1 MRAMNWVKIRCDI
14 LDHRKIKLLR
24 TRPRGNELLLIWM
37 LTIAEAGKCNRG
49 GSLMV
54 TDKLPYTPEILSMQL
69 RFPLAKVKHALNV
82 YAELEMIEYRDGVM
96 FIKNWR
102 KYQSADKL
110 EARREKDRLRQQKHR
125 ANENGENHALPS
137 PDQVSRDSHADMS
150 RDVTPENRQQNRE
163 EKNKLKT
170 TTTENIRLLL
180 SATPLEK
187 ISDREL
193 EELEQ
198 RHGPERLAEAADIAA
213 ETWRKTRVE
222 MHNPGGY
229 LQSLCTSLVVPEWY
243 VPHCERNRSPPSKKE
258 VEAENTDAEQEEAE
272 TAAMEALWAS
282 LPDEKQEEYLARVS
296 ADQPQGITYS
306 QLTSLV
312 LAKGLAWD
320 DSHSGGDG

>member
-1 MRAMNWVKIRCDI
+1 
-14 LDHRKIKLLR
+14 
-24 TRPRGNELLLIWM
+24 
-37 LTIAEAGKCNRG
+37 
-49 GSLMV
+49 
-54 TDKLPYTPEILSMQL
+54 
-69 RFPLAKVKHALNV
+69 
-82 YAELEMIEYRDGVM
+82 
-96 FIKNWR
+96 
-102 KYQSADKL
+102 DKL

-125 ANENGENHALPS
+125 ATENGENKTLQS
-137 PDQVSRDSHADMS
+137 PDQMSRDSHADMS

-170 TTTENIRLLL
+170 TTTGNIRLLL

-198 RHGPERLAEAADIAA
+198 RHGPKRLEEAADIAA

-258 VEAENTDAEQEEAE
+258 VEAKNSDADLEEAE

-320 DSHSGGDG
+320 DSHPGGDG